1 MTPTCVKSLQNQK
14 NHSKKKKTLTLKSSI
29 ILLNGRQ
36 EVFNAFGSEIFPK
49 GKQGKIFTS
58 ILDTVACV
66 AKVAK
71 IISNS
76 KY

>member
-1 MTPTCVKSLQNQK
+1 MCKKSIKSKESFKKEK
-14 NHSKKKKTLTLKSSI
+14 NTNSLKSSI

-36 EVFNAFGSEIFPK
+36 EVFNAFGSEVFPK